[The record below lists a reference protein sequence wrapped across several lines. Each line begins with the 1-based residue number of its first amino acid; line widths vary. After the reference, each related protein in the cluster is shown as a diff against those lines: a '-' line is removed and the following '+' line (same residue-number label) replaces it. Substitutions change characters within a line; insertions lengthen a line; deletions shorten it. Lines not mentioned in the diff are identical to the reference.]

1 MKALR
6 LRQTSRLKRVRVSV
20 SGVVQGVG
28 FRPFIYRLASSLGL
42 AGYVM
47 NLPWG
52 VLIEAEGEEGRL
64 DELILRIPREK
75 PPLAS
80 ISSLEFSFLDPSPIG
95 LETFTIA
102 KSAAEGELSPVVPP
116 DISTCEECRAET
128 LQPGA
133 RRHLYPFTNCTNC
146 GPRLTIINALP
157 YDRPDTTM
165 KGFEM
170 CDACRGEYESP
181 GDRRFHAQPIACPDC
196 GPHVELWDCDGKRL
210 ADKGDAMAMAAE
222 RILRGEILAVKGLG
236 GFLLVADASNEK
248 TVAELRKR
256 KRREEKPLAV
266 LFPSLDVTRRYC
278 EVSPMEER
286 LLTSPESPIVLLK
299 KRCDKTLPGVP
310 AEAVAPGNPYLG
322 AMLPYSPLHLIL
334 SEKTGIPL
342 IATSGNLTDEPICID
357 NSEAVRR
364 LSGIADFFLVHTRP
378 IARYVDDS
386 VARVILGREMVV
398 RRARGY
404 APLPIRHSA
413 EKMPRV
419 MGVGGHLK
427 NNIALSLGR
436 DVFVSQHIGDLET
449 LEARDAFLQA
459 IADLTRLFDY
469 RAEVVACDMHPDY
482 FSTVWA
488 RKNGAPVIPVQHHH
502 AHIASCMMENELD
515 GRVLGV
521 AWDGTGYGADGT
533 VWGGEFM
540 LADYTS
546 FDRVAHLKTF
556 RLPGSERSV
565 REPRRSALSVL
576 YETFGDGSGD
586 LLEKTPTLASFENFE
601 NKETE
606 LLLEMIKKG
615 INSPITSSAG
625 RLFDAVSSILGIRQR
640 AGFEGQGAMELEF
653 RACRDFSPPPP
664 AARGDSYDFAVD
676 NGDTNGPMVLD
687 WRPVISAII
696 DDLNGGLNTGV
707 ISSRFHNTLS
717 SMIVAVAKR
726 VQVEKVVL
734 SGGCFQNKYLLEK
747 TVMELEKEGFGV
759 YTHQRVPPNDGGIS
773 LGQVAVAGHIWR
785 DK

>member
-236 GFLLVADASNEK
+236 GFLLVADATDEK

-266 LFPSLDVTRRYC
+266 LFPSLDVTGKYC

-299 KRCDKTLPGVP
+299 KRRDKTLPGVL

-334 SEKTGIPL
+334 SEKTGTPL

-357 NSEAVRR
+357 NSEAVQR

-413 EKMPRV
+413 KKMPRV

-436 DVFVSQHIGDLET
+436 DVFISQHIGDLET

-533 VWGGEFM
+533 VWGGEFL

-556 RLPGSERSV
+556 KLPGSERSV
-565 REPRRSALSVL
+565 KEPRRSALSVL
-576 YETFGDGSGD
+576 YETFGGGFGD
-586 LLEKTPTLASFENFE
+586 LPGKISTLASFE

-615 INSPITSSAG
+615 VNSPVTSSAG

-653 RACRDFSPPPP
+653 RACREFSPPPS
-664 AARGDSYDFAVD
+664 AARGESYDFAVD
-676 NGDTNGPMVLD
+676 DGDANGPMVLD
-687 WRPVISAII
+687 WRPVISGII
-696 DDLNGGLNTGV
+696 DDLNGGLDTGA

-734 SGGCFQNKYLLEK
+734 SGGCFQNKYLLER
-747 TVMELEKEGFGV
+747 TVAQLEKEGFGV